1 MRKITVTP
9 NEAGQRLDKLLLKY
23 MNKAPKSF
31 IYKMMRKKNITIN
44 GKKCDGSE
52 KPATGDEITLWLS
65 DETIDSFREVKHFEQ
80 VKEHFRVIFENDD
93 ILVVNKPAGLLS
105 QKAEAG
111 DVSLNEEA
119 ISYLLRTKQID
130 DKALESFRPSVCH
143 RLDRNTS
150 GLIIVGK
157 SLKGLTEMSAVF
169 KERTADKYY
178 LCLTEGQ
185 IKSPAL
191 IHGYLKKDEASNK
204 VTLSDKQTEGAQEIH
219 TAYEPVASNGKVTLL
234 KVQLITG
241 RTHQIRAHLAS
252 IGHAIVGDMK
262 YGHKNIN
269 DVFYKKYHLKHQMLH
284 SYMFVD
290 KQHVYTAPVWSDFER
305 VLRGEQLWSN
315 YEQLPKMQA

>member
-1 MRKITVTP
+1 MRKLTVTP

-52 KPATGDEITLWLS
+52 KPVTGDEISLWLS
-65 DETIDSFREVKHFEQ
+65 DETIDGFREIKHFDQ
-80 VKEHFRVIFENDD
+80 VKEHFRMIYENED

-105 QKAEAG
+105 QKAEA
-111 DVSLNEEA
+111 DDISLNEEA
-119 ISYLLRTKQID
+119 ISYMLRTHQID

-157 SLKGLTEMSAVF
+157 SLKGLTDMSAVF

-178 LCLTEGQ
+178 LCLTEGE
-185 IKSPAL
+185 IHAPAL
-191 IHGYLKKDEASNK
+191 IHGYLTKPEGSLKVQLSKKH
-204 VTLSDKQTEGAQEIH
+204 TEGAQEIH
-219 TAYEPVASNGKVTLL
+219 TAYEPVASNGSVTLL
-234 KVQLITG
+234 KVKLITG
-241 RTHQIRAHLAS
+241 RTHQIRAHLAA
-252 IGHAIVGDMK
+252 IGHPIVGDMK

-269 DVFYKKYHLKHQMLH
+269 DAFYKKYHLKHQMLH
-284 SYMFVD
+284 SFMFVY
-290 KQHVYTAPVWSDFER
+290 HENVYTAPVWSDFER
-305 VLRGEQLWSN
+305 VLRGEQLWKG
-315 YEQLPKMQA
+315 YEALLKVQA